1 MKDFISTA
9 LLFFLVIDPVGNL
22 PLFIATLGKAPP
34 ERYRPIVIR
43 ESTIALG
50 LMLVFMFSGNH
61 ILSYLNL
68 SKAAI
73 ELAGGI
79 ILFLISIKM
88 IFGGAIAIYSRGT
101 NPETESDEP
110 LIVPLAIPF
119 IAGPAA
125 LSTCLLLGGTG
136 YLAWTVAIPALI
148 TAWLLATLILLCGR
162 WASRLLG
169 TKLLSALEAL
179 MGLILVALSAEMLI
193 KGIKMAFNLGA

>member
-1 MKDFISTA
+1 MKDFIATA

-22 PLFIATLGKAPP
+22 PLFIATLSRTAP
-34 ERYRPIVIR
+34 ERYRPVVIR
-43 ESTIALG
+43 ESAIALVV
-50 LMLVFMFSGNH
+50 MLLFMFSGNH

-101 NPETESDEP
+101 NPETESGEP

-119 IAGPAA
+119 IAGPAM
-125 LSTCLLLGGTG
+125 LSTCILLGGTEH
-136 YLAWTVAIPALI
+136 LTWKITVPALI
-148 TAWLLATLILLCGR
+148 AAWLLSTAVLVGGR
-162 WASRLLG
+162 WAAHLLG

-179 MGLILVALSAEMLI
+179 MGLILVALSADMLI